1 MDGLVRRF
9 ERQYCS
15 PLSLAWI
22 DKRFWEAM
30 MKILIWLLVLAFLP
44 TAALAA
50 DPDWAYPV
58 PPQNLPRPDASKVV
72 KVPGSDKEYNEASV
86 NDAFAPP
93 DWFPGD
99 HAPLPNVVAN
109 GSKPNVRACALCHL
123 TTGDGHPE
131 SANVAGLSAPYMMR
145 TLSDFAMGRR
155 KGIRTGVMVAI
166 AKDITPDDARAAAEY
181 FAARKPSAGYTKVV
195 EKAEVPKTEVG
206 EGAMRFVA
214 KDGGTEPI
222 GNRIIIV
229 PQDEAGARARNA
241 RTGFLA
247 YVPPGSLAKGE
258 ALATTGGGGKTVAC
272 AICHGEGLKGLGE
285 VPSLAGRDPIY
296 LTRQLMDIKSGNR
309 TGAWIALMQPVVAKL
324 DEGDI
329 VALSAYAASREP

>member
-1 MDGLVRRF
+1 LFGVF
-9 ERQYCS
+9 
-15 PLSLAWI
+15 AVWI
-22 DKRFWEAM
+22 EKSFWEAM
-30 MKILIWLLVLAFLP
+30 MRGLIWLLVLAFLP

-131 SANVAGLSAPYMMR
+131 SANIAGLNAPYIMR
-145 TLSDFAMGRR
+145 TLRDFAMGRR

-166 AKDITPDDARAAAEY
+166 AKDLTPEDARAAADY
-181 FAARKPSAGYTKVV
+181 FAERKPADGYMKVV
-195 EKAEVPKTEVG
+195 EKAEVPKTNVG
-206 EGAMRFVA
+206 EGAMRFVTPN
-214 KDGGTEPI
+214 GGDEPI
-222 GNRIIIV
+222 GNRIIVV
-229 PQDEAGARARNA
+229 PQDEPGARSRNP

-258 ALATTGGGGKTVAC
+258 ALATTGGGKTVAC

-309 TGAWIALMQPVVAKL
+309 TGAWITLMQQVVAKL
-324 DEGDI
+324 DDSDI
-329 VALSAYAASREP
+329 VALSAYAASRQP